1 MIGRVPREKN
11 ALDPQEADPTATS
24 TTPPLP
30 NAPGQRL
37 VRRLKWL
44 AWSIFWLLVLA
55 ALAWHELRFST
66 FQSWWLTRHARS
78 LTYNLHLGQAEGFAA
93 PSHGPYNQRL
103 GYTELPLFTQRL
115 QERGLV
121 VTQQTAP
128 EPALRRHL
136 EIGLSN
142 PFPERAHAGLTVYDC
157 RREPVYA
164 FRYPYR
170 RYERFEDIPDAVV
183 QSLLFIENRDLLDE
197 SRPTLNPAVDWV
209 RFARAVMGQLGSRLD
224 IDLDTPGGSTLATQ
238 IEKYRHS
245 PGGVTHDPREKLRQM
260 VSAAVRAYRQGEHN
274 LPVRRQIV
282 LDYLNTV
289 PLAAAPRHGEVHG
302 LGDGLWVWFGT
313 DFTDAWHAML
323 RARDPQP
330 PGPGQAQ
337 ILRQVVALMVAHRRP
352 AWYLFQGR
360 DDLDQVTDAH
370 LRLLRGAGIISREW
384 RDAALA
390 ERLKFR
396 DMGTNPARPEVHP
409 GKGTTA
415 ARARLAG
422 WLGVSLYQLDRFD
435 AELGTT
441 LHGPLQEAVEAYM
454 SRLTDLSFARE
465 QGLLGERLLTE
476 SGLGQVRYSFTLME
490 RTPGGN
496 LVRVQTDT
504 SGQALDINEGSK
516 LELGST
522 AKLRV
527 LATYLEM
534 VAELHAR
541 LTAEGARARPPDVES
556 RDTLTRWAID
566 HLASAG
572 DRSLP
577 AMLEAALER
586 RFSANPDQNF
596 FTGGGLHRFNNFN
609 RSDDNRNPTLREA
622 MQASINLPF
631 VRLMREVVNHA
642 SVQMPGTSAHLFER
656 GNDPQRQVYLS
667 RFADREGQVFLRRF
681 WRKTE
686 GRTAD
691 ELRAQL
697 LEGLRPTPQRLVAV
711 FRYLEP
717 EVSLAGL
724 QGFLGARLGDAAPGQ
739 AQVQRLY
746 DQLAPDAMDLT
757 DRGHVAGVH
766 PLELWVVAYRL
777 RRPDAT
783 LAQAVADSDAVRQQI
798 YGWLFNTRAR
808 SAQDS
813 RIQTMLEVEA
823 FLDIHQRWARL
834 GYPFGQLVPS
844 LATALGSSGDRPA
857 ALAELMG
864 IIVNDGVRLPTRR
877 LTDLRFGRDTPWETA
892 FAQPEGQAEQVMPP
906 EVARALRRVLAEV
919 VEQGTARRLSG
930 SFQTRDG
937 QDLSPG
943 GKTGT
948 GDNRVVVQGR
958 PVLSLNRTATF
969 AFNLGDR
976 YFGSITAYVT
986 GSEAARYRFTSGLPV
1001 QILRSM
1007 GPVLM
1012 PYLDPALGA
1021 GCPNGQ

>member
-1 MIGRVPREKN
+1 
-11 ALDPQEADPTATS
+11 LDHLEAGHTANS
-24 TTPPLP
+24 TTSPPP
-30 NAPGQRL
+30 DAPVGRL
-37 VRRLKWL
+37 GRRLRWL
-44 AWSIFWLLVLA
+44 AWSLFWLLVLV
-55 ALAWHELRFST
+55 ALAWHELHFST
-66 FQSWWLTRHARS
+66 IQSWWLTRHARS
-78 LTYNLHLGQAEGFAA
+78 LTYNLHLGQADGFVA
-93 PSHGPYNQRL
+93 PTHGPYNQRL
-103 GYTELPLFTQRL
+103 GYTELHLFSQRL
-115 QERGLV
+115 LERGLV

-136 EIGLSN
+136 ELGLSS
-142 PFPERAHAGLTVYDC
+142 PFPQRARAGLSVYDC
-157 RREPVYA
+157 RRETVYA

-170 RYERFEDIPDAVV
+170 RYERFEDVPEAVV
-183 QSLLFIENRDLLDE
+183 QALLFIENRDLLDDR
-197 SRPTLNPAVDWV
+197 RPRLNPAVDWV
-209 RFARAVMGQLGSRLD
+209 RFARAVVGQLGSRLD
-224 IDLDTPGGSTLATQ
+224 LDLDTPGGSTLATQ
-238 IEKYRHS
+238 MEKYRHS
-245 PGGVTHDPREKLRQM
+245 PGGITHDAREKLRQM
-260 VSAAVRAYRQGEHN
+260 LSAALRAYRQGEHN

-313 DFTDAWHAML
+313 DFTEAWHTML

-352 AWYLFQGR
+352 AWYLFSGR
-360 DDLDQVTDAH
+360 DELDQATDAH

-390 ERLKFR
+390 ERLRFR
-396 DMGTNPARPEVHP
+396 DMSANPPRPEVHP

-415 ARARLAG
+415 IRARLAG

-441 LHGPLQEAVEAYM
+441 LHGPLQEAVEAYL
-454 SRLTDLSFARE
+454 SRLTDARFARE
-465 QGLLGERLLTE
+465 QSLMGERLLTE
-476 SGLGQVRYSFTLME
+476 PGLSQVRYSFTLME
-490 RTPGGN
+490 RTPDGN

-534 VAELHAR
+534 VAELHTR
-541 LTAEGARARPPDVES
+541 LTAGGADARPQGVEA
-556 RDTLTRWAID
+556 RDTLTRWAVE
-566 HLASAG
+566 HLANTG
-572 DRSLP
+572 DRSLG

-609 RSDDNRNPTLREA
+609 RSDDSRSPTLREA

-642 SVQMPGTSAHLFER
+642 SVQMPGGSARVFDDAS
-656 GNDPQRQVYLS
+656 DPRRLEYLA
-667 RFADREGQVFLRRF
+667 RFADREGQVFVRRF

-686 GRTAD
+686 GRTPD

-697 LEGLRPTPQRLVAV
+697 LEGLRITPQRLVAV

-717 EVSLAGL
+717 DASLDVL
-724 QGFLGARLGDAAPGQ
+724 QGFVGARLGDGAPGRE
-739 AQVQRLY
+739 ALRRLY
-746 DQLAPDAMDLT
+746 DQLAPEAMDLT

-766 PLELWVVAYRL
+766 PLELWVVGYRL
-777 RRPDAT
+777 RHPEAT
-783 LAQAVADSDAVRQQI
+783 LAQAVADSDTVRQQV

-834 GYPFGQLVPS
+834 GYPFAQLVPS

-864 IIVNDGVRLPTRR
+864 IIVNDGVRMPTRR

-892 FAQPEGQAEQVMPP
+892 FAQPEGRAEQVMPP
-906 EVARALRRVLAEV
+906 EVASALRQVLAEV
-919 VEQGTARRLSG
+919 VEQGTARRLAG

-958 PVLSLNRTATF
+958 PVLTLNRTATF

-986 GSEAARYRFTSGLPV
+986 GPEAARYRFTSGLPV

-1012 PYLDPALGA
+1012 PYLDPALGS

>member
-1 MIGRVPREKN
+1 MHP
-11 ALDPQEADPTATS
+11 LEASQTATS
-24 TTPPLP
+24 NTPSPSV
-30 NAPGQRL
+30 ATEGRL
-37 VRRLKWL
+37 ARRLKWL
-44 AWSIFWLLVLA
+44 AWCLFWLLVLA
-55 ALAWHELRFST
+55 ALAWHELHFST
-66 FQSWWLTRHARS
+66 FQARWLTQHARG
-78 LTYNLHLGQAEGFAA
+78 LTYNLHLGQAEGFVVPA
-93 PSHGPYNQRL
+93 HGPYNQRL
-103 GYTELPLFTQRL
+103 GYTQLPMFSQRL

-121 VTQQTAP
+121 VVQQAAP
-128 EPALRRHL
+128 EPALRRHFEL
-136 EIGLSN
+136 GLSN

-164 FRYPYR
+164 FSYPHR
-170 RYERFEDIPDAVV
+170 RYLRFEDVPEVVV

-197 SRPTLNPAVDWV
+197 RRPQLNPAVDWV
-209 RFARAVMGQLGSRLD
+209 RFARALMGQLGSRLD
-224 IDLDTPGGSTLATQ
+224 LDLDTPGGSTLATQ

-245 PGGVTHDPREKLRQM
+245 PGGLTHEPREKLRQM
-260 VSAAVRAYRQGEHN
+260 VSAALRAYRQGEHN

-390 ERLKFR
+390 ERLQFR
-396 DMGTNPARPEVHP
+396 DMAANPPRPEVHP
-409 GKGTTA
+409 GKGSTA

-441 LHGPLQEAVEAYM
+441 LHGPLQEAVDAYLA
-454 SRLTDLSFARE
+454 RLTEPDFARQ
-465 QGLLGERLLTE
+465 QGLMGERLLTE
-476 SGLGQVRYSFTLME
+476 AGMGQVRYSFTLME
-490 RTPGGN
+490 RTPQGN
-496 LVRVQTDT
+496 RVRVQTDT

-541 LTAEGARARPPDVES
+541 LTADGAPPLRQQAVEA
-556 RDTLTRWAID
+556 RDTLTRWAVD
-566 HLASAG
+566 HLVAASDTG
-572 DRSLP
+572 LEP
-577 AMLEAALER
+577 MLEAALER

-609 RSDDNRNPTLREA
+609 RSDDNRSPTLREA

-642 SVQMPGTSAHLFER
+642 SVQMPGGSARVFDDAS
-656 GNDPQRQVYLS
+656 DPRRLEYLA
-667 RFADREGQVFLRRF
+667 RFADREGQVFVRRF

-686 GRTAD
+686 GRTPD

-697 LEGLRPTPQRLVAV
+697 LEGLRATPQRLVAV

-717 EVSLAGL
+717 DASLDVL
-724 QGFLGARLGDAAPGQ
+724 QGFVGARLGEAAPGRETLR
-739 AQVQRLY
+739 RLY
-746 DQLAPDAMDLT
+746 DQLAPSAMGLT

-766 PLELWVVAYRL
+766 PLELWVVGYRL
-777 RRPDAT
+777 QRPEAT
-783 LAQAVADSDAVRQQI
+783 LAQAVADSHAVRQEV

-834 GYPFGQLVPS
+834 GYPFAQLVPS

-864 IIVNDGVRLPTRR
+864 VIVNDGVRLPTRR
-877 LTDLRFGRDTPWETA
+877 LSDLRFGRDTPWETA

-919 VEQGTARRLSG
+919 VEQGTARRLAG

-958 PVLSLNRTATF
+958 PVFSLNRTATF

-976 YFGSITAYVT
+976 YFGSLTAYVT
-986 GSEAARYRFTSGLPV
+986 GPEAARYRFTSGLPV

-1012 PYLDPALGA
+1012 PYLDPALEA

>member
-1 MIGRVPREKN
+1 MDPGRQQGGIAEDR
-11 ALDPQEADPTATS
+11 
-24 TTPPLP
+24 LP
-30 NAPGQRL
+30 AQRTGRSARWL
-37 VRRLKWL
+37 RRLLLSLVLLLGLAAWL
-44 AWSIFWLLVLA
+44 AW
-55 ALAWHELRFST
+55 ELRSS
-66 FQSWWLTRHARS
+66 QLQARWLTQHARS
-78 LTYNLHLGQAEGFAA
+78 LTYNLHPGPAEGFVV
-93 PSHGPYNQRL
+93 PTHGPFNQRL
-103 GYTELPLFTQRL
+103 GYTQLPLFTERL
-115 QERGLV
+115 QARGLEI
-121 VTQQTAP
+121 TRQAAP
-128 EPALRRHL
+128 EPALRRHF
-136 EIGLSN
+136 ERGLSN
-142 PFPERAHAGLTVYDC
+142 PFPEKVHSGLTVYDC
-157 RREPVYA
+157 RRETVYA
-164 FRYPYR
+164 FRYPHR
-170 RYERFEDIPDAVV
+170 QFQRFEDIPPVVV
-183 QSLLFIENRDLLDE
+183 QALLFIENRDLLDAE
-197 SRPTLNPAVDWV
+197 RPMLNPAVDWV
-209 RFARAVMGQLGSRLD
+209 RFTRAVLGQLGNRLD
-224 IDLDTPGGSTLATQ
+224 LDLDTPGGSTLATQ

-245 PGGVTHDPREKLRQM
+245 PGGVTHEPREKLRQM
-260 VSAAVRAYRQGEHN
+260 VSAAIRAYRQGEHN

-282 LDYLNTV
+282 LDYLNSV

-313 DFTDAWHAML
+313 DFTDAWQALL

-330 PGPGQAQ
+330 PEPGQAQ
-337 ILRQVVALMVAHRRP
+337 VLRQAVALMVAHRRP

-360 DDLDQVTDAH
+360 DDLDQATDAH

-390 ERLKFR
+390 ERLRFR
-396 DMGTNPARPEVHP
+396 DMRANPPRPEAAP

-415 ARARLAG
+415 ARTRLAG

-441 LHGPLQEAVEAYM
+441 LHGPLQDAVDAYLA
-454 SRLTDLSFARE
+454 RLTEPDFARA
-465 QGLLGERLLTE
+465 QGLMGERLLTE
-476 SGLGQVRYSFTLME
+476 AGLDQVRYSFTLME
-490 RTPGGN
+490 RTPQGN
-496 LVRVQTDT
+496 RVRVQTDT

-534 VAELHAR
+534 VADLHAR
-541 LTAEGARARPPDVES
+541 LAGDAVDRLGQPVDVEP
-556 RDTLTRWAID
+556 RDTLTRWAVD
-566 HLASAG
+566 HLATTT
-572 DRSLP
+572 DPSLEP
-577 AMLEAALER
+577 MLEAALER

-609 RSDDNRNPTLREA
+609 RSDDNRNPTLRES

-642 SVQMPGTSAHLFER
+642 SVQMPGGSARLFDDAR
-656 GNDPQRQVYLS
+656 DPRRLEYLA
-667 RFADREGQVFLRRF
+667 RFADREGQVFVRRF

-686 GRTAD
+686 GRTPD
-691 ELRAQL
+691 ELRALL

-717 EVSLAGL
+717 DASLDVL
-724 QGFLGARLGDAAPGQ
+724 QGFVGARLGDAAPGRDTLR
-739 AQVQRLY
+739 RLY
-746 DQLAPDAMDLT
+746 DQLAPSAMDLT

-766 PLELWVVAYRL
+766 PLELWVVGYRL
-777 RRPDAT
+777 QRPEAT
-783 LAQAVADSDAVRQQI
+783 LAQALADSHGVRQQV

-823 FLDIHQRWARL
+823 FLDIHQRWVRH

-877 LTDLRFGRDTPWETA
+877 LTDLRFASDTPWETA
-892 FAQPEGQAEQVMPP
+892 LAQPPAQPEQVMPP

-919 VEQGTARRLSG
+919 VEQGTARRLAG

-969 AFNLGDR
+969 VFNLGDR
-976 YFGSITAYVT
+976 YFGSLTAYVT
-986 GSEAARYRFTSGLPV
+986 GPDAARYRFTSGLPV

-1012 PYLDPALGA
+1012 PYLDPALEA